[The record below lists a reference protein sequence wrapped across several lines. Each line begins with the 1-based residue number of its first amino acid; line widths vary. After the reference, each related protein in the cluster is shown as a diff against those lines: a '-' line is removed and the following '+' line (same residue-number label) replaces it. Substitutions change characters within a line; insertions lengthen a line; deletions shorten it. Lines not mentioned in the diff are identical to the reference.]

1 MVRPKEPGRTIA
13 DIIRAKEKELV
24 ERWLENIRAQAG
36 ERTLELMTE
45 RQLRKQVSELLR
57 AFCVAFDAGQA
68 EDITRPEFAGTL
80 ALLRDVSAF
89 RARLG
94 FTPGETAMFIFSFKD
109 ALLQYLQEEFGE
121 EAQLL
126 NAELVRMNR
135 LIDRL
140 GVFTFDAYAA
150 EREELIARQSRSLQ
164 ELSTPALRLWEGI
177 VAMPLIGVIDTARA
191 QQIVET
197 LLHAIVQTESRV
209 AILDV
214 TGVPVIDTG
223 VAQHIIKT
231 VAAARMLGA
240 ETVLTGISPEAAQ
253 TMTKLGV
260 DLSGIRTEGTFRA
273 GLAAAFALLGKQV
286 TDA

>member
-57 AFCVAFDAGQA
+57 AFCVAFDAGQD

-140 GVFTFDAYAA
+140 GDRAA
-150 EREELIARQSRSLQ
+150 PSRS
-164 ELSTPALRLWEGI
+164 
-177 VAMPLIGVIDTARA
+177 
-191 QQIVET
+191 
-197 LLHAIVQTESRV
+197 
-209 AILDV
+209 
-214 TGVPVIDTG
+214 
-223 VAQHIIKT
+223 
-231 VAAARMLGA
+231 
-240 ETVLTGISPEAAQ
+240 SPRRP
-253 TMTKLGV
+253 
-260 DLSGIRTEGTFRA
+260 SGCGRG
-273 GLAAAFALLGKQV
+273 
-286 TDA
+286 